1 MSSTFNILMYS
12 HDTWGLGH
20 IRRTMAIANHIL
32 DPKIN
37 VLILTGSPIVG
48 RFDFPEGV
56 DFVRIPGMIKK
67 TNEFYMPHSIR
78 VDVRHAM
85 TIRQD
90 IIAATARA
98 FQPHLF
104 IVDKAPLGLKSEVV
118 PTLEWFKKESPE
130 SQVVLGL
137 RDIMDDAE
145 GTMAEWREKNIYQVL
160 AELYTEI
167 WVYGEQSL
175 YDPCTEYQMGRDITD
190 KTIFTGYIPRYVPRP
205 SLAGRIRKGYGVRPD
220 EKLVL
225 LTTGG
230 GGDGFEILDAY
241 LTMLEQAGKTPFKT
255 ALVAGPFLHNE
266 KYKEIAARAKN
277 CGVKFCRFLKG
288 IEKVM
293 AAADLVVGMGGYN
306 TICEILSLKKPSLI
320 IPRSTPRH
328 EQEIRAQVMHRKG
341 LLEFI
346 PWKELSP
353 ETLRGK
359 IWTMLQDPPALA
371 ESIANFPMTG
381 LECIHKRLGQFRSK
395 IK

>member
-1 MSSTFNILMYS
+1 MSSTYNILMYS

-32 DPKIN
+32 DPDVN

-118 PTLEWFKKESPE
+118 PTLEWFKKESPD

-145 GTMAEWREKNIYQVL
+145 GTMSEWRDKNIYEVL
-160 AELYTEI
+160 SELYTEI
-167 WVYGEQSL
+167 WVYGERWL
-175 YDPCTEYQMGRDITD
+175 YDPCNEYQMDRQIAD

-205 SLAGRIRKGYGVRPD
+205 SHAARIRRSYKVSPD

-225 LTTGG
+225 LTIGG
-230 GGDGFEILDAY
+230 GGDGFDILDAY
-241 LTMLEQAGKTPFKT
+241 LTMLENAGKAPFKT
-255 ALVAGPFLHNE
+255 VLVAGPFLHNE
-266 KYKEIAARAKN
+266 KYMEIAQRAKE
-277 CGVKFCRFLKG
+277 CGVRFCRFLKG
-288 IEKVM
+288 MEKVM
-293 AAADLVVGMGGYN
+293 SAADLVVSMGGYN
-306 TICEILSLKKPSLI
+306 TICEILSLRKPSLI
-320 IPRSTPRH
+320 IPRSTPRQ

-341 LLEFI
+341 LLEYI

-353 ETLRGK
+353 ETLREK
-359 IWTMLQDPPALA
+359 IWAMLQDPPALA
-371 ESIANFPMTG
+371 ENIANFPMTG
-381 LECIHKRLGQFRSK
+381 LDCIHERLEQFRSNLK
-395 IK
+395 

>member
-32 DPKIN
+32 DPKVN

-56 DFVRIPGMIKK
+56 DFVRVPGMIKK

-98 FQPHLF
+98 FQPNLF

-145 GTMAEWREKNIYQVL
+145 GTIAEWREKNIYEVL
-160 AELYTEI
+160 SELYTEI
-167 WVYGEQSL
+167 WVYGDRSL
-175 YDPCTEYQMGRDITD
+175 YDPCIEYQMSHDIAQ
-190 KTIFTGYIPRYVPRP
+190 KTIFTGYIPRFVPKP
-205 SLAGRIRKGYGVRPD
+205 SHARRIRKGYGVKPE

-241 LTMLEQAGKTPFKT
+241 LTMLERADEVPFKT
-255 ALVAGPFLHNE
+255 ILVAGPFLHNE
-266 KYKEIAARAKN
+266 KYKEIAKRAKA
-277 CGVKFCRFLKG
+277 CQVKFCRFLKG
-288 IEKVM
+288 MEKMM
-293 AAADLVVGMGGYN
+293 AAADLVVSMGGYN
-306 TICEILSLKKPSLI
+306 TICEILSLQKPSLI
-320 IPRSTPRH
+320 IPRSTPRY
-328 EQEIRAQVMHRKG
+328 EQEIRAQVMGRKG
-341 LLEFI
+341 LLEYI

-353 ETLRGK
+353 DTLSDK
-359 IWTMLQDPPALA
+359 IWNMLEDPPAL
-371 ESIANFPMTG
+371 SGNIARFPMTG
-381 LECIHKRLGQFRSK
+381 LDCIHERLGQFRSK
-395 IK
+395 AR

>member
-32 DPKIN
+32 DPEVN

-67 TNEFYMPHSIR
+67 SNEFYMPHSIR

-98 FQPHLF
+98 FQPNLF

-118 PTLEWFKKESPE
+118 PTLEWFKEKSPD

-145 GTMAEWREKNIYQVL
+145 GTMAEWQEKNIYEVL
-160 AELYTEI
+160 SELYTEI
-167 WVYGEQSL
+167 WVYGERSL
-175 YDPCTEYQMGRDITD
+175 YDPCQEYEMSEDITR
-190 KTIFTGYIPRYVPRP
+190 KTIFTGYIPRFVPQP
-205 SLAGRIRKGYGVRPD
+205 SQANRIRRGYGVRPD
-220 EKLVL
+220 EKLIL

-230 GGDGFEILDAY
+230 GGDGFEILDSY
-241 LTMLEQAGKTPFKT
+241 LTMLEQTPEVPFKT
-255 ALVAGPFLHNE
+255 VLVAGPFLHNE
-266 KYKEIAARAKN
+266 KYAEIATRAKD
-277 CGVKFCRFLKG
+277 CRVRFCRFVKG
-288 IEKVM
+288 MEKVM

-320 IPRSTPRH
+320 IPRSTPRQ
-328 EQEIRAQVMHRKG
+328 EQEIRARAMGKRG
-341 LLEFI
+341 LLEYL

-353 ETLRGK
+353 GALRDK
-359 IWTMLQDPPALA
+359 IWTMLQDPPPLA
-371 ESIANFPMTG
+371 ENITNFPMTG
-381 LECIHKRLGQFRSK
+381 LDSIHRRLSEFRNNAK
-395 IK
+395 